1 MTSNPSKT
9 RYIRAAGNLSK
20 DIWSQLPGPSSI
32 TAGAGPVFVLAKG
45 HQGIWAK
52 TLQTGGGG
60 AQAQVSN
67 LVEVEHQ
74 ETKKDSSSK

>member
-1 MTSNPSKT
+1 MVSNPSKT
-9 RYIRAAGNLSK
+9 RYIRAAGNFSK
-20 DIWSQLPGPSSI
+20 GIWSQLPGPSFI

-52 TLQTGGGG
+52 TPQTGGGR
-60 AQAQVSN
+60 AQAWVSD

-74 ETKKDSSSK
+74 ETKRDSSCK